1 VAVAQAYQGQGL
13 GGQLLLVAGRRCLQA
28 ATEVGGVAL
37 IIDAKNQR
45 VAAWYQQF
53 GALAMLDHPLTLML
67 LLMTV
72 RVALVKPCDAN
83 VGTAQR

>member
-1 VAVAQAYQGQGL
+1 MVHQLRRKVRL
-13 GGQLLLVAGRRCLQA
+13 GGELLDL
-28 ATEVGGVAL
+28 GGVAL